1 MDCNEVKEQLGDYLD
16 KEMLAELCREI
27 DAHLK
32 HCRDCTVEVDTI
44 RKTIVLYQADSN
56 RSLEVPMRVT
66 QRLEQALAKEYG
78 KERPA
83 GTD

>member
-1 MDCNEVKEQLGDYLD
+1 VKEQLGDYLD

-56 RSLEVPMRVT
+56 RSLEVPLRVT
-66 QRLEQALAKEYG
+66 HRLEQALAKEYG
-78 KERPA
+78 KERTT